1 MLSRFF
7 SLCMSNCTRVFW
19 FFSLSQNLL
28 TLLVC
33 VLLSQI
39 VGAWVRNSLF
49 LIFLNLVPAIFFKKE
64 NRLPKYNLLFVP
76 KWFFS
81 FCTFQLRI
89 QLFFSLSY
97 NIRSMYFLKN
107 SIANSTTNCVGC
119 SRSSK
124 IFLENYLVTFLFSFF

>member
-1 MLSRFF
+1 MGFTRIF

-19 FFSLSQNLL
+19 FFLSLKNLL

-33 VLLSQI
+33 ALLSQI

-49 LIFLNLVPAIFFKKE
+49 LLFLNLVRAIFLKKI
-64 NRLPKYNLLFVP
+64 NCQNIIYYLCQND
-76 KWFFS
+76 FFS